1 MLSIQRISGLR
12 ASGSHI
18 TLTGLWTMSFHQ
30 PLEEYHRNT
39 STPTLRA

>member
-12 ASGSHI
+12 RSGSHMMS
-18 TLTGLWTMSFHQ
+18 TGLCTMSFHQ

-39 STPTLRA
+39 STPLLRA